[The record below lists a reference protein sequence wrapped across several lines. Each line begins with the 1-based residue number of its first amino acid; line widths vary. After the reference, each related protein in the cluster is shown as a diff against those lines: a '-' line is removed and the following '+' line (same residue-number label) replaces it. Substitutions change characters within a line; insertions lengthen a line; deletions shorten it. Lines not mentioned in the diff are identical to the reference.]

1 VSATWE
7 TRALRWLRV
16 PPEPQPPSGSPGS
29 LRVFRAG
36 RNFLRLRLARWTLT
50 QIGAVFGVLASL
62 IFIREVEIQIELA
75 RIRTERA
82 AVTAPA
88 AAEGAEAVP
97 AAPGGGDAAAAI
109 APEPDPQQW
118 RGTLHRALYA
128 AAPRWLRELS
138 QRIPP
143 EALVWIKVIEA
154 LGILG
159 FILQLP
165 WSLAVVV
172 LDYRQRWYMVT
183 DRSLRLRWG
192 VMTVHE
198 STMSFANLQQ
208 VAVHQGPLERLLG
221 LWDVEVVS
229 AGGGSG
235 KHDEEEKDSMHRVIF
250 QGVDDGAEIRDII
263 LARLRLYREAGLGD
277 PDDVHAPTTPVDT
290 PLPMAGGADA
300 VQAAREVLAEVR
312 ALREAI
318 CTNLPRA

>member
-1 VSATWE
+1 MSASWE

-36 RNFLRLRLARWTLT
+36 RNYLRLRLVRWTLT
-50 QIGAVFGVLASL
+50 QIGAVFGVLVSL
-62 IFIREVEIQIELA
+62 VFIREVEIQIELA
-75 RIRTERA
+75 RLRA
-82 AVTAPA
+82 EQAAASAP
-88 AAEGAEAVP
+88 AAEGAATEAQP
-97 AAPGGGDAAAAI
+97 EEKGADAPAAI
-109 APEPDPQQW
+109 APESDPQKW
-118 RGTLHRALYA
+118 RGEFHQALYS
-128 AAPRWLRELS
+128 AAPRWLCELP
-138 QRIPP
+138 QRIPSG
-143 EALVWIKVIEA
+143 ALVWIKVIEA

-198 STMSFANLQQ
+198 ATMSFANLQQ
-208 VAVHQGPLERLLG
+208 VAVHQGPLERVLG
-221 LWDVEVVS
+221 LWDVEVKS

-235 KHDEEEKDSMHRVIF
+235 KHEEEEEDSMHRAIF
-250 QGVDDGAEIRDII
+250 QGVEDGQEIRDTI
-263 LARLRLYREAGLGD
+263 LARLRLYRESGLGD
-277 PDDVHAPTTPVDT
+277 PDDHHDTAAPVATVEPPSSPVAT
-290 PLPMAGGADA
+290 DA

-312 ALREAI
+312 ALREA
-318 CTNLPRA
+318 LRG

>member
-1 VSATWE
+1 MSATWE

-36 RNFLRLRLARWTLT
+36 RNLLRLRLVRWTLT
-50 QIGAVFGVLASL
+50 QIGAVFGVLVSL
-62 IFIREVEIQIELA
+62 VFIREVEIQIELA
-75 RIRTERA
+75 RIRGEQA
-82 AVTAPA
+82 AATAPA
-88 AAEGAEAVP
+88 DESAAAEAKAEPGGAEAP
-97 AAPGGGDAAAAI
+97 APVV
-109 APEPDPQQW
+109 PEPDPQMW
-118 RGTLHRALYA
+118 RGVLHRTLYA
-128 AAPRWLRELS
+128 VAPHWLRELA

-143 EALVWIKVIEA
+143 AALVWIRVAEGLA
-154 LGILG
+154 ILG

-235 KHDEEEKDSMHRVIF
+235 KVDEDEKDSMHRVVF
-250 QGVDDGAEIRDII
+250 QGVEDGAEIRDII
-263 LARLRLYREAGLGD
+263 LARLRLFREVGLGD
-277 PDDVHAPTTPVDT
+277 PDDHHEPAAPVAALEPPCSPV
-290 PLPMAGGADA
+290 AADA

-312 ALREAI
+312 ALREA
-318 CTNLPRA
+318 LRG